1 MTSTTAGI
9 EPASTTPAGTIEPAG
24 PDDPVRPFGAALAA
38 TALVLGAAGN
48 TAQAVMTQLLGG
60 RPETIDDM
68 VTLATESPTL
78 VTAMSVTGTVALP
91 FMALGFVA
99 AAHLLA
105 RQARRTGRIAGTLLV
120 LGMWGFLGL
129 QLTGLVQIRALAR
142 RRGRTGRRD
151 VDAGPAGGHAARR
164 ALRTAVHGRD
174 RARHARADDRPA
186 RPGAGVPRWIPGVW
200 LVFIVLDF
208 TVGAVGPVDPHWL
221 YLLGAVGLAHH
232 VLKDG
237 GAGVDERLTRPDR
250 PPYGE
255 QVAADRDGSRV
266 AVTAARLLAV
276 VATGLAALAVALPL
290 VERSGL
296 PRAAD
301 PHA

>member
-1 MTSTTAGI
+1 MSSTTTGIAPTSPTLAG
-9 EPASTTPAGTIEPAG
+9 TTPAGTIAPDG
-24 PDDPVRPFGAALAA
+24 PMTRVRPFGATLAA

-68 VTLATESPTL
+68 TALVAQSPTL

-105 RQARRTGRIAGTLLV
+105 RRARRTGRIAGTLLV

-129 QLTGLVQIRALAR
+129 QLTGLVQIRAL
-142 RRGRTGRRD
+142 
-151 VDAGPAGGHAARR
+151 VDGEAGLAAATWMQSLQQDPLLGVLFGGPFMAGTVLGM
-164 ALRTAVHGRD
+164 LVLTIGLLTK
-174 RARHARADDRPA
+174 
-186 RPGAGVPRWIPGVW
+186 GAGVPRWIPGAW

-232 VLKDG
+232 VLKD
-237 GAGVDERLTRPDR
+237 
-250 PPYGE
+250 
-255 QVAADRDGSRV
+255 
-266 AVTAARLLAV
+266 
-276 VATGLAALAVALPL
+276 
-290 VERSGL
+290 
-296 PRAAD
+296 RAQAWTN
-301 PHA
+301 A

>member
-9 EPASTTPAGTIEPAG
+9 APVSTIPAGTTPGTTEVGATEPAATTTR
-24 PDDPVRPFGAALAA
+24 VRPFGAALAA

-68 VTLATESPTL
+68 VAVAAESPTL
-78 VTAMSVTGTVALP
+78 VTAMSVTGTVAIP

-105 RQARRTGRIAGTLLV
+105 RRARRTGRIAGTLLV

-129 QLTGLVQIRALAR
+129 QLTGMLQIRALLD
-142 RRGRTGRRD
+142 GE
-151 VDAGPAGGHAARR
+151 AGLAGATWIDTLHSDPLLGVLFAFPFMAG
-164 ALRTAVHGRD
+164 AVLGMLVLTIGLLVR
-174 RARHARADDRPA
+174 
-186 RPGAGVPRWIPGVW
+186 GAGVPRWIPGVW

-208 TVGAVGPVDPHWL
+208 TIGAVGPVDPHWL

-237 GAGVDERLTRPDR
+237 
-250 PPYGE
+250 
-255 QVAADRDGSRV
+255 
-266 AVTAARLLAV
+266 ARAWKN
-276 VATGLAALAVALPL
+276 G
-290 VERSGL
+290 
-296 PRAAD
+296 
-301 PHA
+301 

>member
-1 MTSTTAGI
+1 MHRTTAGI

-24 PDDPVRPFGAALAA
+24 PTNPVRPMGAALAA

-78 VTAMSVTGTVALP
+78 VTAMSVSGTVALP
-91 FMALGFVA
+91 LMGLGFVA

-105 RQARRTGRIAGTLLV
+105 RQARRTGRIAATLLV

-129 QLTGLVQIRALAR
+129 QLTGLVQIRALVDGEAGLAAATWMQGLQEDTLLGVLFALPFMAGTVLGMLVLTIGLLV
-142 RRGRTGRRD
+142 RG
-151 VDAGPAGGHAARR
+151 AE
-164 ALRTAVHGRD
+164 
-174 RARHARADDRPA
+174 
-186 RPGAGVPRWIPGVW
+186 VPRWIPGAW

-237 GAGVDERLTRPDR
+237 
-250 PPYGE
+250 
-255 QVAADRDGSRV
+255 
-266 AVTAARLLAV
+266 ARAWTN
-276 VATGLAALAVALPL
+276 A
-290 VERSGL
+290 
-296 PRAAD
+296 
-301 PHA
+301 

>member
-1 MTSTTAGI
+1 MSSTTAGNAPASTT
-9 EPASTTPAGTIEPAG
+9 PASTTPAGTTLPAG
-24 PDDPVRPFGAALAA
+24 TTTRLRPFGATLAA
-38 TALVLGAAGN
+38 AALVLGAAGN

-68 VTLATESPTL
+68 TALVAQSPTL

-105 RQARRTGRIAGTLLV
+105 RRARRTGRIAGTLLV

-129 QLTGLVQIRALAR
+129 QLIGLVQIRALVDGEAGLAAATWMQSLQQDPLLGVLFALPFMAGTVLGMLVLTIGLLAR
-142 RRGRTGRRD
+142 
-151 VDAGPAGGHAARR
+151 
-164 ALRTAVHGRD
+164 
-174 RARHARADDRPA
+174 
-186 RPGAGVPRWIPGVW
+186 GAGVPRWIPGVW

-221 YLLGAVGLAHH
+221 YFLGAAGLAHH

-237 GAGVDERLTRPDR
+237 
-250 PPYGE
+250 
-255 QVAADRDGSRV
+255 
-266 AVTAARLLAV
+266 ARAWTN
-276 VATGLAALAVALPL
+276 A
-290 VERSGL
+290 
-296 PRAAD
+296 
-301 PHA
+301 

>member
-1 MTSTTAGI
+1 MHRTTAGI
-9 EPASTTPAGTIEPAG
+9 EPASITPAGTIEPAR
-24 PDDPVRPFGAALAA
+24 PTIPVRPMGAALAA

-78 VTAMSVTGTVALP
+78 VTAMSVSGTVALP

-129 QLTGLVQIRALAR
+129 QLTGLVQIRALAD
-142 RRGRTGRRD
+142 GE
-151 VDAGPAGGHAARR
+151 AGLAAATWMQGLQEDTLLGVLFALPFMAGTVLGMLVLTIGLLVR
-164 ALRTAVHGRD
+164 
-174 RARHARADDRPA
+174 
-186 RPGAGVPRWIPGVW
+186 GAGVPRWIPGVW

-221 YLLGAVGLAHH
+221 YLLGAVGFAHH

-237 GAGVDERLTRPDR
+237 
-250 PPYGE
+250 
-255 QVAADRDGSRV
+255 
-266 AVTAARLLAV
+266 ARAWTN
-276 VATGLAALAVALPL
+276 A
-290 VERSGL
+290 
-296 PRAAD
+296 
-301 PHA
+301 

>member
-1 MTSTTAGI
+1 MSSTTTGI
-9 EPASTTPAGTIEPAG
+9 APASTTPAGTIGPAG
-24 PDDPVRPFGAALAA
+24 PTTRLRPFGAALAA
-38 TALVLGAAGN
+38 AALVLGAAGN

-68 VTLATESPTL
+68 TALAADSPAL
-78 VTAMSVTGTVALP
+78 VTAMSVAGTVALP

-129 QLTGLVQIRALAR
+129 QLTGLVQIRALVDGEAGLAAATWMQGLQQDPLLGVLFALPFMAGTVLGMLVLTIGLLAR
-142 RRGRTGRRD
+142 
-151 VDAGPAGGHAARR
+151 
-164 ALRTAVHGRD
+164 
-174 RARHARADDRPA
+174 
-186 RPGAGVPRWIPGVW
+186 GAGVPRWIPGAW

-237 GAGVDERLTRPDR
+237 
-250 PPYGE
+250 
-255 QVAADRDGSRV
+255 
-266 AVTAARLLAV
+266 ARAWKN
-276 VATGLAALAVALPL
+276 A
-290 VERSGL
+290 
-296 PRAAD
+296 
-301 PHA
+301 

>member
-1 MTSTTAGI
+1 MSSTTAGI
-9 EPASTTPAGTIEPAG
+9 TPASTTPAGTTPAG
-24 PDDPVRPFGAALAA
+24 TTPVGSATRLRPFGATLAA
-38 TALVLGAAGN
+38 AALVLGAAGN

-68 VTLATESPTL
+68 TALAAESPTL

-105 RQARRTGRIAGTLLV
+105 RRARRTGRIAGTLLV

-129 QLTGLVQIRALAR
+129 QLTGLVQIRAL
-142 RRGRTGRRD
+142 
-151 VDAGPAGGHAARR
+151 VDGGAGLAAATWMQGLQQDPLLGVVFALPFMAGTVLGMLVLTVGLLVR
-164 ALRTAVHGRD
+164 
-174 RARHARADDRPA
+174 
-186 RPGAGVPRWIPGVW
+186 GAGVPRWIPGAW

-232 VLKDG
+232 VLKG
-237 GAGVDERLTRPDR
+237 GA
-250 PPYGE
+250 
-255 QVAADRDGSRV
+255 
-266 AVTAARLLAV
+266 
-276 VATGLAALAVALPL
+276 
-290 VERSGL
+290 
-296 PRAAD
+296 RAWTNA
-301 PHA
+301 

>member
-1 MTSTTAGI
+1 MHRTTAGI

-24 PDDPVRPFGAALAA
+24 PTNPVRPMGAALAA

-78 VTAMSVTGTVALP
+78 VTAMSVSGTVALP

-129 QLTGLVQIRALAR
+129 QLTGLVQIRALAD
-142 RRGRTGRRD
+142 GE
-151 VDAGPAGGHAARR
+151 AGLAAATWMQGLQEDTLLGVLFALPFMAGTVLGMLVLTISLLVR
-164 ALRTAVHGRD
+164 
-174 RARHARADDRPA
+174 
-186 RPGAGVPRWIPGVW
+186 GAGVPRWIPGVW

-237 GAGVDERLTRPDR
+237 
-250 PPYGE
+250 
-255 QVAADRDGSRV
+255 
-266 AVTAARLLAV
+266 ARAWTK
-276 VATGLAALAVALPL
+276 A
-290 VERSGL
+290 
-296 PRAAD
+296 
-301 PHA
+301 